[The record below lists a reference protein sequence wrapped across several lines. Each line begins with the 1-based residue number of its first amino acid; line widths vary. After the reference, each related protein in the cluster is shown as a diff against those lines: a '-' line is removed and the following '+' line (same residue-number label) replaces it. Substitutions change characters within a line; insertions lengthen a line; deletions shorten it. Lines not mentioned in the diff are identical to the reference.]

1 MGYWDSDLGEE
12 GGYCDIYPAAMTTV
26 ELISTT
32 GDPPPEGSI
41 TGRLYSKVKGTGRP
55 RYSESSTGL
64 AAQRCGLYR
73 KVNGTAKQA
82 TLRHAEHSPRPQGSD
97 HGVFGGSSRVV

>member
-41 TGRLYSKVKGTGRP
+41 TGMLYSKVKGTGGP
-55 RYSESSTGL
+55 RYSESSSVS
-64 AAQRCGLYR
+64 QRNGAGCTARSMVQQSRQHCDTPSTHRGP
-73 KVNGTAKQA
+73 KVQTM
-82 TLRHAEHSPRPQGSD
+82 
-97 HGVFGGSSRVV
+97 VFSAVAVE